1 MTAMKPEAMITLL
14 NTAKEDDEKLEE
26 LGDFIIELVDD
37 GKNVD
42 IGVIEA
48 LFRIHERLDDPD
60 QSLFNA
66 LEVCAMGPQE
76 KIVRKLARES
86 VKRKL
91 NHCNIQLVGNE
102 PESITLL
109 KEMQKLPKLDKEWRE
124 IIKEIIQEA
133 EDAQE

>member
-1 MTAMKPEAMITLL
+1 MKPEAMITLL

-102 PESITLL
+102 PESITLAPCYSL
-109 KEMQKLPKLDKEWRE
+109 CTFASPPVEVSRYLLMRSWPVSSMV
-124 IIKEIIQEA
+124 
-133 EDAQE
+133 